1 MMELALARAA
11 RAPLVMMRVLAPMA
25 ETLMTLALDLVMV
38 QAVKRKTMM
47 SVTLSYRPY

>member
-1 MMELALARAA
+1 MMEQLKLARAA
-11 RAPLVMMRVLAPMA
+11 RASLVMMRVA